1 MIGSSYS
8 AEDIALQSIKYGAES
23 VIFSYR
29 TNPLGL
35 VWPKGIEE
43 RPLVCNF
50 DGKIATFKDGS
61 SAEVDVVIMCTGY
74 LHSYPFLRYFR
85 VMLSFFIEPSSSHSI
100 ILHILKGGSAPENP
114 KQLLPAQPIQGD
126 GLDGRRE

>member
-23 VIFSYR
+23 VIISYR

-35 VWPKGIEE
+35 AWPKGIHE
-43 RPLVCNF
+43 RPLVCSF
-50 DGKIATFKDGS
+50 EGKMAFFKDGS

-74 LHSYPFLRYFR
+74 LYNYPFLRYVG
-85 VMLSFFIEPSSSHSI
+85 VMSCSLNNSP
-100 ILHILKGGSAPENP
+100 ILKGKSPLEMPE
-114 KQLLPAQPIQGD
+114 
-126 GLDGRRE
+126 

>member
-23 VIFSYR
+23 VICSYR
-29 TNPLGL
+29 KNPIGL

-50 DGKIATFKDGS
+50 DGKMATFKDGT
-61 SAEVDVVIMCTGY
+61 SAEIDVVIMCTGY
-74 LHSYPFLRYFR
+74 LHNYPFLRYCI
-85 VMLSFFIEPSSSHSI
+85 VMFYSLNNY
-100 ILHILKGGSAPENP
+100 LILKGGSALEKPE
-114 KQLLPAQPIQGD
+114 QLLPAQPVQGY
-126 GLDGRRE
+126 GLDRRRG